1 VLLLTSAG
9 HTAAE
14 LAKVK
19 IMASK
24 AKLFQFI
31 NFELH
36 FPLVQSTRLKN
47 EALQMVEFEGLFNL
61 YNIESIL
68 SKSFI
73 VLILNTLEQ

>member
-14 LAKVK
+14 LA
-19 IMASK
+19 
-24 AKLFQFI
+24 LQFI